1 MSDTKRSVD
10 YPLENPLTSPS
21 FFSVALST
29 WRAVNAPYTQ
39 AGRNTDLPNGI
50 VKLSIKAIADA
61 RSADT
66 LGAEREGTGVVIDA
80 GGLIL
85 TVGYLVIEA
94 GSILAMTPDGGVY
107 PATVVGFDHA
117 SGFGLL
123 RTQASAAKQ
132 PLKLGDSS
140 KLKALQS
147 VRIAAHADAG
157 GVSPACV
164 SSRRRFT
171 GWWEYMIDDA
181 IFTAPPRGEH
191 SGAALLDDDGALLGI
206 ASLWVSDTLASGV
219 AFPGNMFI
227 PINLLE
233 PILND
238 LITHGRRQTPARPW
252 LGIYTEDVEGHVVV
266 TRTLRD
272 GPADRSGIKRGDI
285 VLGVAGHSIGTQSEF
300 YERLWANGE
309 AGDDVTLHVLHD
321 KKVKHYVVYSA
332 DRTDYFKP
340 WVVR

>member
-1 MSDTKRSVD
+1 
-10 YPLENPLTSPS
+10 
-21 FFSVALST
+21 
-29 WRAVNAPYTQ
+29 
-39 AGRNTDLPNGI
+39 
-50 VKLSIKAIADA
+50 
-61 RSADT
+61 
-66 LGAEREGTGVVIDA
+66 
-80 GGLIL
+80 
-85 TVGYLVIEA
+85 VGYLIIEA
-94 GSILAMTPDGGVY
+94 GSILAMAPDGRVH

-123 RTQASAAKQ
+123 RAAPGVAKRHVR
-132 PLKLGDSS
+132 LGDSS
-140 KLKALQS
+140 TINTLQS
-147 VRIAAHADAG
+147 VRVATHESAG
-157 GVSPACV
+157 GVSPACI

-191 SGAALLDDDGALLGI
+191 SGAALLDDEDRLLGI

-233 PILND
+233 PILDD
-238 LITHGRRQTPARPW
+238 LITHGRRQAPSRPW
-252 LGIYTEDVEGHVVV
+252 LGIYTEDIESHVVV
-266 TRTLRD
+266 TRTLPD
-272 GPADRSGIKRGDI
+272 GPAGRSGIKRGDI
-285 VLGVAGHSIGTQSEF
+285 ILGVAGHSIGNQSEF
-300 YERLWANGE
+300 YERLWASGV

-321 KKVKHYVVYSA
+321 KKVKHFVVYSA

>member
-1 MSDTKRSVD
+1 MSS
-10 YPLENPLTSPS
+10 PGTSPS

-39 AGRNTDLPNGI
+39 AGRSDELPGGI
-50 VKLSIKAIADA
+50 VKLSIKAIAGA

-80 GGLIL
+80 SGLIL
-85 TVGYLVIEA
+85 TVGYLIIEA
-94 GSILAMTPDGGVY
+94 GSILAMTPDGGIY
-107 PATVVGFDHA
+107 PAAVVGFDHA

-132 PLKLGDSS
+132 PLKLADSS
-140 KLKALQS
+140 KLNTLQS

-206 ASLWVSDTLASGV
+206 ASLWVSDTLATGV

-227 PINLLE
+227 PINLLK

-238 LITHGRRQTPARPW
+238 LTTHGKRQSASRPW

-266 TRTLRD
+266 TRTLPD

-285 VLGVAGHSIGTQSEF
+285 ILGVAGHSIGDQSEF
-300 YERLWANGE
+300 YERLWASGQ
-309 AGDDVTLHVLHD
+309 AGDDVTMHVLHD
-321 KKVKHYVVYSA
+321 KKVKHFVVYSA

-340 WVVR
+340 WLVR

>member
-1 MSDTKRSVD
+1 
-10 YPLENPLTSPS
+10 LNSPS

-39 AGRNTDLPNGI
+39 AGRNEELPDGI
-50 VKLSIKAIADA
+50 VKLSIKAIAGA

-80 GGLIL
+80 SGLIL
-85 TVGYLVIEA
+85 TVGYLIIEA
-94 GSILAMTPDGGVY
+94 GSILAMAPDGRVF
-107 PATVVGFDHA
+107 PASVVGFDHA

-123 RTQASAAKQ
+123 RAQAGMAKA
-132 PLKLGDSS
+132 PLKRGDSS
-140 KLKALQS
+140 KLNTLQS

-157 GVSPACV
+157 GVTAACV

-191 SGAALLDDDGALLGI
+191 SGAALLGDDGALLGI
-206 ASLWVSDTLASGV
+206 ASLWVSDTLATGV

-233 PILND
+233 PILD
-238 LITHGRRQTPARPW
+238 ELIAHGRRQAPARPW

-266 TRTLRD
+266 TRTLPD

-285 VLGVAGHSIGTQSEF
+285 ILGVAGHSIGDQSEF
-300 YERLWANGE
+300 YERLWASGQ
-309 AGDDVTLHVLHD
+309 AGDDVTMHVLHD
-321 KKVKHYVVYSA
+321 KKVKHFVVYSA

-340 WVVR
+340 WMVR

>member
-1 MSDTKRSVD
+1 MSHPPNK
-10 YPLENPLTSPS
+10 PLSRVSDSPS

-29 WRAVNAPYTQ
+29 WRAVNAPYTR
-39 AGRNTDLPNGI
+39 AGRDDALPQGI
-50 VKLSIKAIADA
+50 VKLSIKAIKDA

-80 GGLIL
+80 SGLIL

-94 GSILAMTPDGGVY
+94 GSILAMAADGRVY

-123 RTQASAAKQ
+123 RAAPDIASQ

-140 KLKALQS
+140 SLQALQT
-147 VRIAAHADAG
+147 VRIAAHESAG
-157 GVSPACV
+157 GVTPACV
-164 SSRRRFT
+164 SVRRRFT

-181 IFTAPPRGEH
+181 LFTAPPRGEH
-191 SGAALLDDDGALLGI
+191 SGAALLDDAGCLLGI
-206 ASLWVSDTLASGV
+206 ASLWVSDTMASGV

-227 PINLLE
+227 PINLLK
-233 PILND
+233 PILDD
-238 LITHGRRQTPARPW
+238 LVTHGRRQAPARPW
-252 LGIYTEDVEGHVVV
+252 LGIYTEDIESHVVV
-266 TRTLRD
+266 TRTLQD
-272 GPADRSGIKRGDI
+272 GPADRSGLKRGDI
-285 VLGVAGHSIGTQSEF
+285 ILGVAGHSIGTQSEF
-300 YERLWANGE
+300 YDRLWTSGE
-309 AGDDVTLHVLHD
+309 AGDDITLHVLHE
-321 KKVKHYVVYSA
+321 KKVKHFVVYSA

>member
-1 MSDTKRSVD
+1 LSTA
-10 YPLENPLTSPS
+10 LNSPS

-29 WRAVNAPYTQ
+29 WRAVNAPYTK
-39 AGRNTDLPNGI
+39 AGRSDEMPDGI
-50 VKLSIKAIADA
+50 VKLSIKAIAGA

-80 GGLIL
+80 SGLIL
-85 TVGYLVIEA
+85 TVGYLIIEA
-94 GSILAMTPDGGVY
+94 GSILAMAPDGRVF
-107 PATVVGFDHA
+107 PASVVGFDHA

-123 RTQASAAKQ
+123 RASAGVAAQ
-132 PLKLGDSS
+132 PLKRGDSS
-140 KLKALQS
+140 ALKTLQT

-191 SGAALLDDDGALLGI
+191 SGAALLDDENRLLGI
-206 ASLWVSDTLASGV
+206 ASLWVSDTLAIGA

-227 PINLLE
+227 PINLLD
-233 PILND
+233 PILSD
-238 LITHGRRQTPARPW
+238 LIAHGRRQTPARPW
-252 LGIYTEDVEGHVVV
+252 LGIYTEDIEGHVVV

-285 VLGVAGHSIGTQSEF
+285 VLGVAGHSIGNQSEF
-300 YERLWANGE
+300 YERLWASGE

-321 KKVKHYVVYSA
+321 KKVKHFVVYSA

-340 WVVR
+340 WVIR

>member
-1 MSDTKRSVD
+1 MS
-10 YPLENPLTSPS
+10 NPVKSPS

-39 AGRNTDLPNGI
+39 AGRNADLPGGI
-50 VKLSIKAIADA
+50 VKLSIKAIAGA

-66 LGAEREGTGVVIDA
+66 LGAEREGTGVIIDA
-80 GGLIL
+80 SGLIL

-123 RTQASAAKQ
+123 RAQMGAATQ

-140 KLKALQS
+140 RITTLQS
-147 VRIAAHADAG
+147 TRIAAHVDAG
-157 GVSPACV
+157 GVTPACV
-164 SSRRRFT
+164 TSRRRFT

-181 IFTAPPRGEH
+181 IFTSPPRGEH
-191 SGAALLDDDGALLGI
+191 SGAALLDDNGALLGI
-206 ASLWVSDTLASGV
+206 ASLWVSDTLATGV

-227 PINLLE
+227 PINLLD
-233 PILND
+233 PILDD
-238 LITHGRRQTPARPW
+238 LITYGRRQSPARPW
-252 LGIYTEDVEGHVVV
+252 LGIYTEDIEGHIVV

-272 GPADRSGIKRGDI
+272 GPADRSGIKRGDV
-285 VLGVAGHSIGTQSEF
+285 VLGVAGHSIGSQTEF
-300 YERLWANGE
+300 YERLWASGQ